1 MYVLLC
7 AITGVLKAEQ
17 IWGEAEVTSS
27 ITAPLRIVDDATAS
41 GGKYITV
48 APGNNS
54 SGNPPATGVAKY
66 RIRVKEGG
74 VYTMYLRVRSSATGD
89 DDDSCWVRIQG
100 ATLNITVAANGWM
113 NNNNLD
119 YETTNAAQWFWS
131 QVRHYA
137 DYPGNDFVE
146 MTMAPG
152 TYTVEIA
159 YREDGLFIDGFLIT
173 NDPDVDR
180 TALPDVIPFVPGD
193 ISSNPQPPNGASDV
207 VTDVVLGWTSGEFAD
222 THNVYIGTDFDD
234 VNEATAA
241 NPLSVVLVERLGVNA
256 YDPPGR
262 LELGTTYY
270 WRVDEVNAPPSTTI
284 FKGNVWSFTTEPL
297 YYTVKNVTVT
307 ASSPT
312 AEGSGGPETI
322 VDGSGLTNGLHGTT
336 DATMW
341 SGDYAAGET
350 FWLQFDFDG
359 VYKLYG
365 MHVWN
370 YNGLYEYAL
379 GFGFKDITIEYAV
392 EPNEWMTLG
401 DYALARSTSKNTYA
415 GQLIDLDGI
424 PARSIRINANSIQN
438 PAAAQ
443 AGLSEVQF
451 LYKPVKAREPKPADG
466 ETEVGISAGLSWR
479 SGREAVSHQVH
490 FGTDSNA
497 VADGTALFDTVT
509 TNACDLPMLSLET
522 TYYWKIVEVND
533 AETPTS
539 WTSDVWSFSTPVYN
553 LVDGFES
560 YTDDAGQE
568 IFTTWEDGYNDNS
581 NGSQVGYEN
590 PSYAEKSLV
599 HSGSQSMPFEYGQN
613 GATTSEA
620 TMTLAAAEDWT
631 AGGATTLVVYF
642 RGTIGN
648 AAAQLYVK
656 VNGTRIDYPG
666 GTSGLSAPLWKQWNI
681 SLASLGNT
689 AKSVRTVTIGVAGSG
704 SGQLYFDDL
713 RLYREAPPQPGP
725 AVDPGTANLMALYAM
740 EDSLSDGSGKG
751 YNGTAEVGSSFG
763 AGMTGYGKALVLD
776 GTSGYATLPIGPL
789 VQSLNSATFAT
800 WVNWAG
806 SGSQWCR
813 IFDFGSSTDVYMFLT
828 PNSGSS
834 SLRFA
839 ITTGSSGGESQLSRT
854 GILSSGWHH
863 VAVAIDGA
871 TRAMQMYLDGQLV
884 ASGTTNTLPSALGN
898 TTQNYLGHSQWDD
911 PYLPGSIDDFRIYNR
926 ALTEAEVRYLVGDR

>member
-1 MYVLLC
+1 
-7 AITGVLKAEQ
+7 
-17 IWGEAEVTSS
+17 
-27 ITAPLRIVDDATAS
+27 
-41 GGKYITV
+41 
-48 APGNNS
+48 
-54 SGNPPATGVAKY
+54 
-66 RIRVKEGG
+66 
-74 VYTMYLRVRSSATGD
+74 
-89 DDDSCWVRIQG
+89 
-100 ATLNITVAANGWM
+100 
-113 NNNNLD
+113 
-119 YETTNAAQWFWS
+119 
-131 QVRHYA
+131 
-137 DYPGNDFVE
+137 
-146 MTMAPG
+146 
-152 TYTVEIA
+152 
-159 YREDGLFIDGFLIT
+159 
-173 NDPDVDR
+173 
-180 TALPDVIPFVPGD
+180 
-193 ISSNPQPPNGASDV
+193 
-207 VTDVVLGWTSGEFAD
+207 
-222 THNVYIGTDFDD
+222 
-234 VNEATAA
+234 
-241 NPLSVVLVERLGVNA
+241 
-256 YDPPGR
+256 
-262 LELGTTYY
+262 
-270 WRVDEVNAPPSTTI
+270 
-284 FKGNVWSFTTEPL
+284 
-297 YYTVKNVTVT
+297 
-307 ASSPT
+307 
-312 AEGSGGPETI
+312 
-322 VDGSGLTNGLHGTT
+322 
-336 DATMW
+336 
-341 SGDYAAGET
+341 
-350 FWLQFDFDG
+350 
-359 VYKLYG
+359 
-365 MHVWN
+365 
-370 YNGLYEYAL
+370 
-379 GFGFKDITIEYAV
+379 
-392 EPNEWMTLG
+392 
-401 DYALARSTSKNTYA
+401 
-415 GQLIDLDGI
+415 
-424 PARSIRINANSIQN
+424 
-438 PAAAQ
+438 
-443 AGLSEVQF
+443 
-451 LYKPVKAREPKPADG
+451 
-466 ETEVGISAGLSWR
+466 
-479 SGREAVSHQVH
+479 
-490 FGTDSNA
+490 
-497 VADGTALFDTVT
+497 
-509 TNACDLPMLSLET
+509 
-522 TYYWKIVEVND
+522 
-533 AETPTS
+533 
-539 WTSDVWSFSTPVYN
+539 
-553 LVDGFES
+553 
-560 YTDDAGQE
+560 
-568 IFTTWEDGYNDNS
+568 
-581 NGSQVGYEN
+581 
-590 PSYAEKSLV
+590 
-599 HSGSQSMPFEYGQN
+599 MPFEYGQN

-839 ITTGSSGGESQLSRT
+839 ITTGSSGGESQLGRA

>member
-1 MYVLLC
+1 MVLSW
-7 AITGVLKAEQ
+7 T
-17 IWGEAEVTSS
+17 
-27 ITAPLRIVDDATAS
+27 P
-41 GGKYITV
+41 
-48 APGNNS
+48 
-54 SGNPPATGVAKY
+54 
-66 RIRVKEGG
+66 
-74 VYTMYLRVRSSATGD
+74 
-89 DDDSCWVRIQG
+89 
-100 ATLNITVAANGWM
+100 
-113 NNNNLD
+113 
-119 YETTNAAQWFWS
+119 
-131 QVRHYA
+131 
-137 DYPGNDFVE
+137 
-146 MTMAPG
+146 
-152 TYTVEIA
+152 
-159 YREDGLFIDGFLIT
+159 GLFAST
-173 NDPDVDR
+173 HDVY
-180 TALPDVIPFVPGD
+180 
-193 ISSNPQPPNGASDV
+193 
-207 VTDVVLGWTSGEFAD
+207 LG
-222 THNVYIGTDFDD
+222 THFDD
-234 VNEATAA
+234 VNTATKSSTWLVSTGRDA
-241 NPLSVVLVERLGVNA
+241 NT
-256 YDPPGR
+256 YDPSL
-262 LELGTTYY
+262 LEFGTTYY
-270 WRVDEVNAPPSTTI
+270 WRVDEVNAAPDNTV
-284 FKGNVWSFTTEPL
+284 FKGNVWSFTTELL
-297 YYTVKNVTVT
+297 YYTVKNVSVT

-312 AEGSGGPETI
+312 AEGSGGPETT
-322 VDGSGLTNGLHGTT
+322 VNGSGLTDGLHGTG
-336 DATMW
+336 DAGMW

-350 FWLQFDFDG
+350 PWLQFDFDG

-370 YNGLYEYAL
+370 YNGQYEFIL
-379 GFGFKDITIEYAV
+379 GFGFKGVTVEYAV
-392 EPNEWMTLG
+392 EPNEWMALG
-401 DYALARSTSKNTYA
+401 DYELARGTSKNTYA
-415 GQLIDLDGI
+415 GQLIDLDGVA
-424 PARSIRINANSIQN
+424 ARSIRINVNSTQN
-438 PAAAQ
+438 PDAAQ

-466 ETEVGISAGLSWR
+466 ETEVDIDTSLAWR
-479 SGREAVSHQVH
+479 AGREAVSHQVH
-490 FGTDSNA
+490 FGADSNA

-509 TNACDLPMLSLET
+509 ANACDLPTLDLGT

-539 WTSDVWSFSTPVYN
+539 WASDVWSFSTPVYN

-839 ITTGSSGGESQLSRT
+839 ITTGSSGGESQLGRA